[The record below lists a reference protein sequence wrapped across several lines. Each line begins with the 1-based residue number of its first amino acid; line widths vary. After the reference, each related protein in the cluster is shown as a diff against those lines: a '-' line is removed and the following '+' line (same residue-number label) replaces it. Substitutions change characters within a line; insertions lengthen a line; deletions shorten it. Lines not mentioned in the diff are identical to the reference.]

1 MLASKYYSN
10 QGVNM
15 KRVPKF
21 LPVTAVIFTASLLSA
36 HAQDSGSTEI
46 EITGKAQP
54 VCTLSPSAQTAGANA
69 NYANNRL
76 TISNLIDPTT
86 AKINSAAAEITFSE
100 VMCNYKAVVSLSTL
114 NAGLVPAVPVT
125 NPDGTFLTKVPY
137 TVTGSWGNFALPTL
151 NTATAAPASAVIKE
165 ADGARR
171 NSLVLN
177 FATVKSDAPLVAG
190 DFSDVLE
197 LKVGAAP

>member
-1 MLASKYYSN
+1 
-10 QGVNM
+10 M
-15 KRVPKF
+15 KRVLERLPATLVIAMAPF
-21 LPVTAVIFTASLLSA
+21 LPAY
-36 HAQDSGSTEI
+36 AQDSGSTQI
-46 EITGKAQP
+46 EITGRAQP
-54 VCTLSPSAQTAGANA
+54 VCTLSPSTQTAGANA
-69 NYANNRL
+69 SYANNKL
-76 TISNLIDPTT
+76 TISSLIDPAT
-86 AKINSAAAEITFSE
+86 AKINSAIAEITFSE

-125 NPDGTFLTKVPY
+125 DPDGVFLTKVPY
-137 TVTGSWGNFALPTL
+137 TVTGSWGSFALPTL
-151 NTATAAPASAVIKE
+151 NTATAAPASAIIKE

-177 FATVKSDAPLVAG
+177 FATVQSDTPLVAG